1 MNALNFSVVQPST
14 FATSLPWSAKT
25 SVVSTRMMCVT
36 AMMTVAT
43 VPTKETAV
51 SW

>member
-1 MNALNFSVVQPST
+1 MKALNFFVVQPST
-14 FATSLPWSAKT
+14 IASNLPGSVKT
-25 SVVSTRMMCVT
+25 RSVSTRMMCAT
-36 AMMTVAT
+36 AMITVAT